1 MRPLHSYR
9 PRAALAA
16 IAFALVCANGAA
28 YAASPD
34 GPPPPAFG
42 PATPVDML
50 QDMTGGTDTTNNIT
64 QQTVTGTMS
73 DTEAK
78 NTVSG
83 GNLVSG
89 NAFGSSA
96 GLPTVIQNSGNN
108 VLIQNATVV
117 NVRMTP

>member
-1 MRPLHSYR
+1 MRQLHPHRRYM
-9 PRAALAA
+9 ALASIA
-16 IAFALVCANGAA
+16 LACVSGAAFATPPGQV
-28 YAASPD
+28 
-34 GPPPPAFG
+34 PPPPAFG
-42 PATPVDML
+42 PATPVDTLRAMS
-50 QDMTGGTDTTNNIT
+50 GGSDTTNNVT
-64 QQTVTGTMS
+64 EQTLTGTMS

-117 NVRMTP
+117 NLRMTP